1 MSLKKILSHLKFI
14 LEMDKKNNNTNLN
27 KDKNTLILVPKDA
40 LNTIAV

>member
-1 MSLKKILSHLKFI
+1 
-14 LEMDKKNNNTNLN
+14 MDKKNNNTNLN